1 MRCAP
6 LLTFRSVWV
15 TQLTHGLLCLRE
27 VNEHATAS
35 KRQCLETE
43 QHGLKQGK
51 MGVAKYCVKVKNP
64 CDQLGAFGMKN
75 YDAGNLSQI
84 MKGIN

>member
-1 MRCAP
+1 MLFWSGRAMHAIMVPHYVRGLMRCAP
-6 LLTFRSVWV
+6 IYWGITDPRKAWLT
-15 TQLTHGLLCLRE
+15 LRE

-51 MGVAKYCVKVKNP
+51 MGVA
-64 CDQLGAFGMKN
+64 
-75 YDAGNLSQI
+75 
-84 MKGIN
+84 